1 MYRHVKMS
9 AIESD
14 LHFQDPKL
22 AFLLGI
28 KFLVTK
34 SQFTIIAYTTSWLQF
49 GTLTIEMSLVY
60 HNYVYGK
67 YISLFHPDFIVKI
80 LHILHLDMFSIH
92 FPRSWQGEFVKQSGA
107 SLAGDHFLYSH
118 DLNV

>member
-1 MYRHVKMS
+1 MS

-22 AFLLGI
+22 AFLLSI

-34 SQFTIIAYTTSWLQF
+34 SQFTIIAYTTSQLQF

-67 YISLFHPDFIVKI
+67 LSLFHLDFIVKI
-80 LHILHLDMFSIH
+80 LHS
-92 FPRSWQGEFVKQSGA
+92 P
-107 SLAGDHFLYSH
+107 
-118 DLNV
+118 

>member
-1 MYRHVKMS
+1 MEKFFKVSMYRHVKMS

-34 SQFTIIAYTTSWLQF
+34 IQFTIIAYTTSWLQF

-67 YISLFHPDFIVKI
+67 HISLFHLDFIVEI
-80 LHILHLDMFSIH
+80 LHS
-92 FPRSWQGEFVKQSGA
+92 P
-107 SLAGDHFLYSH
+107 
-118 DLNV
+118 

>member
-1 MYRHVKMS
+1 MS

-14 LHFQDPKL
+14 LHFQNPKL

-34 SQFTIIAYTTSWLQF
+34 SQFTIIAYTTCTSRLQF
-49 GTLTIEMSLVY
+49 GTQTTEMSLVY

-67 YISLFHPDFIVKI
+67 HISLFHPDFIVKI
-80 LHILHLDMFSIH
+80 LHS
-92 FPRSWQGEFVKQSGA
+92 P
-107 SLAGDHFLYSH
+107 
-118 DLNV
+118 

>member
-1 MYRHVKMS
+1 MEKFFKVSMYRHVKMS

-67 YISLFHPDFIVKI
+67 HISLFHPDFIVKI
-80 LHILHLDMFSIH
+80 LHS
-92 FPRSWQGEFVKQSGA
+92 P
-107 SLAGDHFLYSH
+107 
-118 DLNV
+118 

>member
-1 MYRHVKMS
+1 MEKFFKVSMYRHVKMS

-67 YISLFHPDFIVKI
+67 HISLFHPDFIVKI
-80 LHILHLDMFSIH
+80 LHTVLYTFSK
-92 FPRSWQGEFVKQSGA
+92 E
-107 SLAGDHFLYSH
+107 LARRIC
-118 DLNV
+118 